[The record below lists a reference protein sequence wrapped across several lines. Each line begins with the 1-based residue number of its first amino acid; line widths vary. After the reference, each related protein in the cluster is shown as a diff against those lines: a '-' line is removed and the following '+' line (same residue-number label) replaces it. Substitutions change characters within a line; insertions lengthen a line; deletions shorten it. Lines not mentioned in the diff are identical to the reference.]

1 MFNTDKVTPAPTS
14 WGALWD
20 PKYAGKVVMFDAAD
34 VTIPMV
40 ALYVGAKDPYN
51 LTDAEFQKVRDAL
64 TALRPQVRTIAKG
77 YDDAVNIFG
86 AGDGVI
92 GYSQNIS
99 EIPALNKQGVPFAY
113 SFPTEGTPEWTD
125 NAILTCTGQR
135 QEVYDFINATL
146 TPEWQA
152 RFITKSTN
160 NGILSSAE
168 AKAAGITDAVLKQTN
183 IVDQDT
189 PGFWSKMSA
198 LMPPESVQKRL
209 DLWNEFKAGG

>member
-1 MFNTDKVTPAPTS
+1 MFSTDAVTPAPTS

-20 PKYAGKVVMFDAAD
+20 PQYKGKVVMFDAAD

-51 LTDAEFQKVRDAL
+51 LTDEEFEKVRQAL
-64 TALRPQVRTIAKG
+64 NELRPQVVTIAKG
-77 YDDAVNIFG
+77 FDDAVNTFA

-92 GYSQNIS
+92 GYSQNVA
-99 EIPALNKQGVPFAY
+99 EVTALNEQGVPFAY
-113 SFPTEGTPEWTD
+113 VFPDEGTPEWTD

-152 RFITKSTN
+152 RFVEASTN
-160 NGILSSAE
+160 NGILSADA
-168 AKAAGITDAVLKQTN
+168 AKAAGVPEDVLKVTN
-183 IVDQDT
+183 ILDQAT
-189 PGFWSKMSA
+189 PGFWDKMSP
-198 LMPPESVQKRL
+198 LMPPESVEKRL
-209 DLWNEFKAGG
+209 EIWNEFKAGG